1 MDIIKLLKFLTELK
15 ENNNREWFN
24 SNKERYNMLRH
35 EFTIFV
41 QILIEKISEFD
52 KEIGNLKPE
61 YCIFRIYRDI
71 RFSNDKTPYKTNFG
85 AFIAKGGRKLER
97 AGYYVHFEPGDCF
110 LAGGIYRPS
119 TDILK
124 KIRNEIFYNIE
135 DFLKII
141 NDKNFIIHF
150 KTIDGE
156 KLSKVPAGFPSDFK
170 YSELLKFKSY
180 NIIYDMDNK
189 FLSDSNFIDRV
200 CYIFKL
206 MYPFNRFINDAIE
219 S

>member
-24 SNKERYNMLRH
+24 SNKERYNKLRR

-41 QILIEKISEFD
+41 QILIEKISVFD
-52 KEIGNLKPE
+52 KEICNLKPE
-61 YCIFRIYRDI
+61 DCIFRIYRDI

-119 TDILK
+119 NDILK
-124 KIRNEIFYNIE
+124 KVRNEIFYNIE

-156 KLSKVPAGFPSDFK
+156 KLSKVPAGFPSDFE
-170 YSELLKFKSY
+170 YNELLKFKSY

-189 FLSDSNFIDRV
+189 FLSDNNFINRV
-200 CYIFKL
+200 CYIFEL
-206 MYPFNRFINDAIE
+206 MYPFNKFINDAIE